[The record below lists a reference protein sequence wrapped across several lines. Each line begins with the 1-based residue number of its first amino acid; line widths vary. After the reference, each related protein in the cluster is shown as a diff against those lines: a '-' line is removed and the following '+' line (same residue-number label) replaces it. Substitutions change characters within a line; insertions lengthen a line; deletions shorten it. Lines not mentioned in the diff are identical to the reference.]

1 MLDAADDSDAAAPG
15 QSICWRPAS
24 RLHGKGDVF
33 IGIDQPD
40 IERIARDVLR
50 RARHHRQVLQTHLM
64 FVMRPGFVGE
74 GAALRPQLRSRPCLL
89 RIEMGEAH
97 DARRQALLV
106 AVELADLDFRADLA
120 MANIDARQRDVL
132 LEQG

>member
-1 MLDAADDSDAAAPG
+1 
-15 QSICWRPAS
+15 
-24 RLHGKGDVF
+24 
-33 IGIDQPD
+33 
-40 IERIARDVLR
+40 
-50 RARHHRQVLQTHLM
+50 
-64 FVMRPGFVGE
+64 
-74 GAALRPQLRSRPCLL
+74 
-89 RIEMGEAH
+89 MGEAH